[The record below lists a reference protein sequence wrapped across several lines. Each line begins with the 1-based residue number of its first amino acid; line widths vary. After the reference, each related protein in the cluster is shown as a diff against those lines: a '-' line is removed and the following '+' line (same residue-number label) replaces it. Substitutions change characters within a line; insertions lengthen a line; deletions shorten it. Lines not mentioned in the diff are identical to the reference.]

1 MTLFAI
7 MIVFVML
14 PSFASQD
21 LFIPKWFLVVY
32 QYFKDE
38 QISAKAFENAI
49 TYLQKV
55 GVMRLSTD
63 SQEDAITNFLMTNSI
78 IGQNS
83 SSRSEFSNCSPHWYI
98 TGYFTPVESDYAG
111 KFITVNV
118 DGATYQ
124 FREDF
129 VTEIKTEGWGK
140 ALSGRYLGWYD
151 ESFHLSDFPLD
162 ATGNNLEPYMIA
174 VDPSIIPQNSRLMIP
189 TLVHTWDEVVFLASD
204 VGTSIVGKHIDVYTG
219 EGKDAH
225 KETYRI
231 TGHENIVCLEVR

>member
-1 MTLFAI
+1 MLFAF

-21 LFIPKWFLVVY
+21 LFIPKWFLTVY

-38 QISAKAFENAI
+38 QISARAFESAI

-63 SQEDAITNFLMTNSI
+63 SQDEPITNFLITRSI
-78 IGQNS
+78 VEQNS
-83 SSRSEFSNCSPHWYI
+83 AGHSEFSNCSPHWYI
-98 TGYFTPVESDYAG
+98 TGYFTPAESDYAG
-111 KFITVNV
+111 KVITVNV
-118 DGATYQ
+118 DGASYQ

-140 ALSGRYLGWYD
+140 TLSGKYLGWFD

-162 ATGNNLEPYMIA
+162 ATGNNLGSHMIA
-174 VDPSIIPQNSRLMIP
+174 VDPSIIPQNSRVMIP
-189 TLVHTWDEVVFLASD
+189 TLLSPWNEVVFLASD
-204 VGTSIVGKHIDVYTG
+204 TGTSIIGKHIDVYTG

-225 KETYRI
+225 EEAYRI
-231 TGHENIVCLEVR
+231 TGHENIVCLEVK